1 MATFVGS
8 TQAGILGSLVATLG
22 VVLPSFIII
31 LVISIFIRNFLKY
44 KGVQAFL
51 GGVRPCVVALI
62 MATAITMALGNLLGF
77 ASVGDKLEPDLI
89 GIIILALLFA
99 ISFVWKKIK
108 KKKPSAITM
117 ILISAVLGILF
128 YSVF

>member
-62 MATAITMALGNLLGF
+62 LATAITMALGNLLGF

-117 ILISAVLGILF
+117 ILISAVLGVLF

>member
-1 MATFVGS
+1 
-8 TQAGILGSLVATLG
+8 
-22 VVLPSFIII
+22 
-31 LVISIFIRNFLKY
+31 
-44 KGVQAFL
+44 
-51 GGVRPCVVALI
+51 
-62 MATAITMALGNLLGF
+62 MALGNLLGF

-89 GIIILALLFA
+89 GIIILALLFT

-117 ILISAVLGILF
+117 ILISAVLGVLF

>member
-1 MATFVGS
+1 MATFIGS
-8 TQAGILGSLVATLG
+8 DQGGMLGSLVATLG
-22 VVLPSFIII
+22 VVLPSFVII
-31 LVISIFIRNFLKY
+31 LVIAALIKNLLKY
-44 KGVQAFL
+44 GGVKAFL

-62 MATAITMALGNLLGF
+62 LATAITMALGNLLGF